1 MELITLG
8 SGSAFTSKNWQSNFA
23 VRRNGKILLL
33 DCGGDVR
40 FALEEAGI
48 ALPEIDAVY
57 VSHAH
62 ADHIGGIEWLGFCTL
77 FNPTLKKPTM
87 FGEANLLRELWTK
100 SLVGGMEGLE
110 GTKYIETNGDGVLLS
125 TYFEPRPVFP
135 NSFFV
140 WEGIRFDIV
149 QSVHI
154 VAKYS
159 LCNSFGLMWSDPD
172 TDERVYLTTD
182 TQYSPE
188 AAMRAFYLEAKHIFQ
203 DCETAPFKSGVHAN
217 YEDLKMLPSELK
229 AKMWLYHYQ
238 DNVIADYDTWN
249 AKAITDGFRGFVKT
263 GAVFARSYD
272 KQEGG
277 FVGSLRNSAIERLA
291 EFKPSIRSLIES
303 ITALSDDGF
312 SGDELR
318 YAASEKARELGL
330 I

>member
-8 SGSAFTSKNWQSNFA
+8 SGSAFTYKNWQSNFA
-23 VRRNGKILLL
+23 IRRNGKVLLL
-33 DCGGDVR
+33 DCGGDIR
-40 FALEEAGI
+40 FSLDEAGI
-48 ALPEIDAVY
+48 TLSDIDALY

-62 ADHIGGIEWLGFCTL
+62 ADHIGGVEWLGFCTL
-77 FNPTLKKPTM
+77 FNPSMKKPTM
-87 FGEANLLRELWTK
+87 YGEANLLRELWTK

-125 TYFEPRPVFP
+125 TYFEPRPVVP
-135 NSFFV
+135 NSHFI

-172 TDERVYLTTD
+172 TGERVYLTTD

-203 DCETAPFKSGVHAN
+203 DCETSPFKSGVHAN
-217 YEDLKMLPSELK
+217 YEDLKMLPPELK

-238 DNVIADYDTWN
+238 DNVVMNYDEWN

-263 GAVFARSYD
+263 GAIFSRSYD

-277 FVGSLRNSAIERLA
+277 FVGSLRNTAIERLA
-291 EFKPSIRSLIES
+291 AIKPTIKQLITECV
-303 ITALSDDGF
+303 ALCDEGF
-312 SGDELR
+312 SGDELQ
-318 YAASEKARELGL
+318 ETIITKAKELGL
-330 I
+330 L